1 MKALEYGIRDV
12 TINILN
18 RIKDRG
24 GLGNRTDCLFMMSGM
39 EAGKWSCSD
48 DFVD

>member
-24 GLGNRTDCLFMMSGM
+24 DWATGPIVCL
-39 EAGKWSCSD
+39 
-48 DFVD
+48 